1 MGWESRRAVVKELAQ
16 GKSGYSFL
24 VGEADVGGRHSRF
37 SGVLKLPSVLLGEG
51 IRVDRLRAHSGK
63 REVSVG
69 SDNIGLGGQSSGGG
83 AWSNTFLASTPD
95 SADALF
101 TSP

>member
-63 REVSVG
+63 RKVSVG
-69 SDNIGLGGQSSGGG
+69 SDNIGLGGQSSGGSLEQHIPG
-83 AWSNTFLASTPD
+83 KHSRLS
-95 SADALF
+95 
-101 TSP
+101 

>member
-24 VGEADVGGRHSRF
+24 VGEADVEGRHSRF

-51 IRVDRLRAHSGK
+51 IRVDRLRGK
-63 REVSVG
+63 ERSVWG
-69 SDNIGLGGQSSGGG
+69 SDNIGLGGQSSGGSLEQHIPG
-83 AWSNTFLASTPD
+83 KHSRLS
-95 SADALF
+95 
-101 TSP
+101 